1 MTFSTVY
8 YIVLVFCLAGPI
20 TIAEEKVRVCN
31 KITIFSMVVYFV
43 KIEIDEYKHQ
53 QHFRVINKQ
62 PKRESNHQP

>member
-43 KIEIDEYKHQ
+43 KIEIDEYKY
-53 QHFRVINKQ
+53 
-62 PKRESNHQP
+62 